1 MHKYKKID
9 NKEGILKGQ
18 LLKLVVITEKRKR
31 SIKTLR
37 SKPNMQMHKTR
48 FSIRHSATIISC

>member
-18 LLKLVVITEKRKR
+18 LLKLIVITVK
-31 SIKTLR
+31 
-37 SKPNMQMHKTR
+37 QG
-48 FSIRHSATIISC
+48 SAP